1 MNDQQDKQF
10 NAPDDS
16 ESQPSDTQ
24 QFNDDLPHA
33 QDPHQDTAVV
43 DTPVVD
49 TAVVV
54 AGTTDADEVV
64 EFALA
69 KRVVETAL
77 LCASSPMPLSELR
90 KLFEEESQSTARLIE
105 LLESI
110 QQDWLDRG
118 MELVELAS
126 GWRFQSRASMQ
137 RYLERLSPERVP
149 KYSRAV
155 METLA
160 IIAWRQPV
168 TRGDIED
175 IRGVTVSSQIVKTLE
190 DRGWVEVIGHRD
202 GPGRPGLLGTT
213 KQFLDDLGLRAL
225 DELPALG
232 AAEMTE
238 ALQSLTLEAA
248 ALSAAS
254 VTDAMEPS
262 TQELDLD
269 ATPFVEQAIVEEPE
283 AEIIKEEQ
291 ENIEQENIEHN
302 QLDEMKL
309 ACAEP
314 PESAEE
320 QHTHSPN
327 LESK

>member
-1 MNDQQDKQF
+1 
-10 NAPDDS
+10 
-16 ESQPSDTQ
+16 
-24 QFNDDLPHA
+24 
-33 QDPHQDTAVV
+33 
-43 DTPVVD
+43 
-49 TAVVV
+49 
-54 AGTTDADEVV
+54 
-64 EFALA
+64 
-69 KRVVETAL
+69 
-77 LCASSPMPLSELR
+77 MPIAELR
-90 KLFEEESQSTARLIE
+90 KLFEEESQSSKRLIDV
-105 LLESI
+105 LESI

-232 AAEMTE
+232 ANEMTE
-238 ALQSLTLEAA
+238 AMQSLTLEAA
-248 ALSAAS
+248 ALAAQSALLSQESQEDVALT
-254 VTDAMEPS
+254 VTLDPNTA
-262 TQELDLD
+262 ELDF
-269 ATPFVEQAIVEEPE
+269 AEP
-283 AEIIKEEQ
+283 
-291 ENIEQENIEHN
+291 HN
-302 QLDEMKL
+302 Q
-309 ACAEP
+309 
-314 PESAEE
+314 E
-320 QHTHSPN
+320 QT
-327 LESK
+327 EQTEQ